1 MTPTP
6 AGEPQLAFAALH
18 HPGFRRY
25 FATAF
30 TAMTADY
37 VEHVISYW
45 VLFEKFASP
54 ALGGVAVLT
63 HWLPFLLF
71 SVYTGAL
78 ADRFDARRII
88 QIAYLLYLLV
98 SVGWGVLFLTDTL
111 EVWHAVVLLTIH
123 GIAGVLWGPAS
134 QLLIYQIVGTQ
145 HLQSAVRLNSTS
157 RQLAV
162 FLGPAIGGG
171 MMLALGPGWGMI
183 LNAFLYVPLL
193 LWLWKAPYTTHG
205 GGAATRGGIAQI
217 IDTIR
222 SLSGKR
228 TLTAMILLS
237 GATSLFVGNAFQA
250 QMPEFAHDLG
260 TEKADFSYTALLAAN
275 AAGGV
280 LAGVLLETTNRLPA
294 RPGVAIGLT
303 IAWTFA
309 IAGFALATSYPL
321 ALVLMVIA
329 GFLNLAATAMAQ
341 TLVQLNAPPAIRGR
355 MIGLYNMAANG
366 LRAASGIT
374 VGVLG
379 AVIGIHW
386 SLALSALALLA
397 VTIPLMGLAMRVRA
411 ADR

>member
-1 MTPTP
+1 MPNQ
-6 AGEPQLAFAALH
+6 ERAFAALH

-25 FATAF
+25 YLTAV

-37 VEHVISYW
+37 IEHVISYW
-45 VLFEKFASP
+45 VLWEKFASP

-88 QIAYLLYLLV
+88 QIAYVIFLAV

-111 EVWHAVVLLTIH
+111 EVWHAVVLLTFH
-123 GIAGVLWGPAS
+123 GLAGVLWGPAS
-134 QLLIYQIVGTQ
+134 QLLIYEIVGTE
-145 HLQSAVRLNSTS
+145 HLQSAVRLNSTA

-162 FLGPAIGGG
+162 LLGPAIGGG
-171 MMLALGPGWGMI
+171 MMLALGPGWGI
-183 LNAFLYVPLL
+183 IANALLYLPIIV
-193 LWLWKAPYTTHG
+193 WLWKAPY
-205 GGAATRGGIAQI
+205 ATRRGKPSGSSGIAQI
-217 IDTIR
+217 IDTAK
-222 SLSGKR
+222 SLSGNR
-228 TLTAMILLS
+228 TLTAMIVLS

-260 TEKADFSYTALLAAN
+260 TGKADFSYTALLAAN
-275 AAGGV
+275 AAGGFA
-280 LAGVLLETTNRLPA
+280 AGVILETAGRLQA
-294 RPGVAIGLT
+294 RPNIAIALT
-303 IAWTFA
+303 IAWSFA
-309 IAGFALATSYPL
+309 IAGFAITTSYPL

-341 TLVQLNAPPAIRGR
+341 TIVQLQAPSHMRGR

-397 VTIPLMGLAMRVRA
+397 VTIPLMGLAMRSR
-411 ADR
+411 